1 MTRLPFFIFIG
12 AALSALLPL
21 FAVAGSP
28 GSAAP
33 AGLSAKD
40 WEAIRMAHQ
49 RALHEFAPEGDG
61 WVARNPG
68 QRWTTRFDGRGFLT
82 EPDHGEWI
90 WGLELLAY
98 GRGDE
103 MIPVAATSIA
113 TRSTGRLAY
122 QRDETL
128 EEWWINDTRGLEHGY
143 TLARRPGSDGATGPL
158 TLRLGTRGGLV
169 PVVTTDRLGVDFQD
183 AAGKTVLHY
192 EGLKAWDATGRRL
205 ASSFAIEGSAT
216 FRLLVE
222 DADAVYPVTI
232 DPIAQQ
238 AYLKAGNTASSDRF
252 GLSVALSGNTVV
264 VGVPEDDSGLTTI
277 LNGTGSS
284 IDNSATDAGS
294 AYVFVRSGSTWSQQA
309 YLKAPNAG
317 EEDNFGATVAIS
329 GDTIVVGAPDEAS
342 AATGVDNGAD
352 APLDNGAPFSGA
364 AYVFVRNGST
374 WTQQA
379 FLKAGNAEGGDG
391 FGEQV
396 AISGNTILVS
406 APFEDSGATGASAT
420 ITGPI
425 DNSVVLSGA
434 AYVFTR
440 SGTTWSQEAFLKAS
454 NSQQD
459 DEFGGSVAISGDIAV
474 VGTGNES
481 GDLVGVFN
489 GPGGSANDNAPGS
502 GAAYVFA
509 RSAGVWT
516 QQAFLKAGNAG
527 AGDNFGT
534 SLAVSGETI
543 VVGAN
548 FEASNASGVLNGPG
562 GSSDNSSSG
571 SGAAYVFVRS
581 GSTWSQQAYLKAGN
595 AGTDD
600 RFGSDVSISGNFI
613 VVGAPSESSD
623 FRGVSTGA
631 VGPTDNDAEFSGAA
645 YLFHRV
651 GTSWGQ
657 IATLKAGNADPS
669 DGFGFAVSV
678 SGGTVIASALLEQSA
693 FTGVENSPGGSAD
706 NSLNNAGAAYVF
718 DGLLPRLTLSK
729 VRRFPNTRLKRKSR
743 PQTLTITNV
752 GGTPARGLAAALSGT
767 ARRDFVTGSLSR
779 TPLAAGGRRNLSLRF
794 TPKRPGLRRSVLTF
808 RSDAPPAKTTLSG
821 RALKAVPGS
830 KGKSR

>member
-1 MTRLPFFIFIG
+1 MTRLPYFNFIG
-12 AALSALLPL
+12 AALSAIVPL
-21 FAVAGSP
+21 FAQAGSP
-28 GSAAP
+28 GSVAP
-33 AGLSAKD
+33 AGLSAAD
-40 WEAIRMAHQ
+40 WEAIRAVHQ
-49 RALHEFAPEGDG
+49 SARHEFAPEGDG

-82 EPDHGEWI
+82 EPDHGEWT
-90 WGLELLAY
+90 WGLELVGY

-103 MIPVAATSIA
+103 TIPVATTRTA

-122 QRDETL
+122 ERDETL

-143 TLARRPGSDGATGPL
+143 TLARRPGSDGAQGPL
-158 TLRLGTRGGLV
+158 TLRLGTRGGLI
-169 PVVTTDRLGVDFQD
+169 PVVTADRLGVDFLD
-183 AAGKTVLHY
+183 AAGRTVLHY
-192 EGLKAWDATGRRL
+192 EGLKAWDATGRSL
-205 ASSFAIEGSAT
+205 ASSFTIDGPAT
-216 FRLLVE
+216 FRLLVD

-264 VGVPEDDSGLTTI
+264 VGVPEDDSGLATI

-294 AYVFVRSGSTWSQQA
+294 AFVFVRNGSTWTQQA

-317 EEDNFGATVAIS
+317 EEDNFGSSVAIS

-342 AATGVDNGAD
+342 AATGVDNGVD

-374 WTQQA
+374 WTHQA

-396 AISGNTILVS
+396 AISGNSILVS

-420 ITGPI
+420 STGPI
-425 DNSVVLSGA
+425 DNSVELSGA

-481 GDLVGVFN
+481 GDLVGVLN
-489 GPGGSANDNAPGS
+489 GTGGSANDNAPGS

-548 FEASNASGVLNGPG
+548 FEASNATGVVNGPG

-571 SGAAYVFVRS
+571 SGAAYIFVRS

-623 FRGVSTGA
+623 FRGVSTGT

-651 GTSWGQ
+651 GTNWSQ

-678 SGGTVIASALLEQSA
+678 SGGTLIASSLFEQSA
-693 FTGVENSPGGSAD
+693 FTGVENSSGGSAD

-718 DGLLPRLTLSK
+718 DGLLPQLTLSK
-729 VRRFPNTRLKRKSR
+729 LRRFPTTSLRAKSR
-743 PQTLTITNV
+743 PQSITVTNV
-752 GGTPARGLAAALSGT
+752 GGTPALGLAAALSGE
-767 ARRDFVTGSLSR
+767 ARRDFLLAPLPR
-779 TPLAAGGRRNLSLRF
+779 TPLDVGSKRKLSVRF
-794 TPKRPGLRRSVLTF
+794 APKRPGLRKSVLTL
-808 RSDAPPAKTTLSG
+808 RSDAAEVSAKLSG
-821 RALKAVPGS
+821 
-830 KGKSR
+830 KGAAGAAR